1 MTPPGDRAGAT
12 WRPLLE
18 GEEAEAARAARDAV
32 VAELA
37 RLQPDPIGLD
47 GGWAGLALVHGALAR
62 GGDEEAL
69 DRCADCLERAFDQ
82 LGEVR
87 SPWLVDG
94 VAGVAW
100 VAGHLADLIDIEEDT
115 LAELDGLCARLL
127 ARDRWTG
134 AWEHLYGLVGLALP
148 AVDGRSPAA
157 ERARADA
164 LRHLA
169 AGAERPGD
177 GLTWRAP
184 PEMLASGDERAANP
198 GGYHDLGMAHGAC
211 GIAALLARAGGEA
224 SELLEGAVRWLRARD
239 GGDPAGRFPLRLGA
253 SLASRRQLDGWC
265 YGDQAAG
272 AALVAAGGA
281 AGRADWI
288 AHGVEVARAA
298 AARQPRLADATLCHG
313 ALGRAHLF
321 SRIGQATGAEDLLDA
336 ARAWYRRAL
345 AMRRPGEGVGGF
357 ALAEPGASPAGLL
370 TGGAGL
376 ALALDAAVSAEEPRW
391 DRALLVDLAPGALT
405 AAEAAR

>member
-1 MTPPGDRAGAT
+1 AGDGRHRAVRGDPRRPEPARGAEPGRAHAGARAVGPAPGAARLRRADPLALRPLEARPRPRARRRPRPRPRRRRSRPRRRRRAVGRRLLLTARVGRAGRARMPGRAARCNGPT
-12 WRPLLE
+12 ARPGGRAGGPGRPLLE

-281 AGRADWI
+281 AGRA
-288 AHGVEVARAA
+288 
-298 AARQPRLADATLCHG
+298 
-313 ALGRAHLF
+313 
-321 SRIGQATGAEDLLDA
+321 
-336 ARAWYRRAL
+336 
-345 AMRRPGEGVGGF
+345 
-357 ALAEPGASPAGLL
+357 
-370 TGGAGL
+370 
-376 ALALDAAVSAEEPRW
+376 
-391 DRALLVDLAPGALT
+391 
-405 AAEAAR
+405 